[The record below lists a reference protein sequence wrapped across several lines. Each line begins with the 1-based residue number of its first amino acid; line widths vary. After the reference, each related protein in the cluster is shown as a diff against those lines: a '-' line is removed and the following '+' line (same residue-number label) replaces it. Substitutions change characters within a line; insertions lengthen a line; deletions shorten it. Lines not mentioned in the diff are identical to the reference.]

1 LSQQETPHEMMGRV
15 SSSFMSLIAMA
26 QVLGL
31 MISGYLAQLL
41 GIRKLFVTSAIFLGI
56 LALAGYMLVRKPKT
70 MAAASA

>member
-1 LSQQETPHEMMGRV
+1 
-15 SSSFMSLIAMA
+15 
-26 QVLGL
+26 

-56 LALAGYMLVRKPKT
+56 LALAGYMLVRKPKI